1 MTLPADGSF
10 SDVTSTLDYDL
21 TDDAPAGA
29 IARIDYQYDDR
40 LVGQAYLEVSVTQ
53 GYVPGA
59 AKTTSETA
67 DSGNSSEKSP
77 ESSAESVQDSSDMT
91 KETANGSDRSAVN
104 ADSGTSVSKGSKKSS
119 DSSSSWTS
127 SPALRIAKK
136 VLIVL
141 AVIGVIGGSIFGI
154 MIYQENKAQNERI
167 LRHQRREKRLKEWG
181 YSSTEFDMIMEN
193 HLRSKAGI
201 TKPGFWERVKAHF
214 KRH

>member
-1 MTLPADGSF
+1 MRIPGPPSPKAQRKAPILHHPGLP
-10 SDVTSTLDYDL
+10 LL
-21 TDDAPAGA
+21 
-29 IARIDYQYDDR
+29 
-40 LVGQAYLEVSVTQ
+40 L
-53 GYVPGA
+53 
-59 AKTTSETA
+59 
-67 DSGNSSEKSP
+67 SGL
-77 ESSAESVQDSSDMT
+77 Q
-91 KETANGSDRSAVN
+91 
-104 ADSGTSVSKGSKKSS
+104 
-119 DSSSSWTS
+119 
-127 SPALRIAKK
+127 KK

-154 MIYQENKAQNERI
+154 IIYQENKAQNERI